1 MAELCRE
8 VLGIQDMDWTEFKK
22 KKKLKKHHH
31 FGRCGWEATLILYK
45 VYSILTENPNNE
57 AKHRG

>member
-8 VLGIQDMDWTEFKK
+8 VLGIQDMDWTEFLKQ
-22 KKKLKKHHH
+22 KLKKHHH
-31 FGRCGWEATLILYK
+31 FGRCGWETTLVLYK
-45 VYSILTENPNNE
+45 VYSILTENPNE